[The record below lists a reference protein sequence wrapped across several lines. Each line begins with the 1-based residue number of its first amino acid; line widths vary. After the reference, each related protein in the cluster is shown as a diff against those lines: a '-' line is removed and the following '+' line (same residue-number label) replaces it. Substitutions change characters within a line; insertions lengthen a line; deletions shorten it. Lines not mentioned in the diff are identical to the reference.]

1 MASTSTWPDTDPP
14 PHAQAQ
20 AQQTPSPHTHTRT
33 LHPNLPFNR
42 FVVLRTC
49 GHVLSSAAMKEI
61 PSSQCLTCNKPFD
74 KLDVIVLCP
83 DDKTAVQMKDNMIA
97 RRKAKVKAIPQ
108 VEDIKWVE
116 SSLTCVL

>member
-1 MASTSTWPDTDPP
+1 MPHFRCRNQWQASVRGLTQTHRPMHKHKPSKP
-14 PHAQAQ
+14 PH
-20 AQQTPSPHTHTRT
+20 HTHTRAI
-33 LHPNLPFNR
+33 HPNLPFNR

-97 RRKAKVKAIPQ
+97 RRKAKVSK
-108 VEDIKWVE
+108 
-116 SSLTCVL
+116 STS